1 MHLADLVAAAEG
13 VRIRVAGPDR
23 DPDVNAVVHDTRA
36 VADGALFCCVRGA
49 QADGHDLAPAAVAAG
64 AVALLVDHELALDV
78 PQLVV
83 ADVRAALGPVAAA
96 FWDHP
101 SHHLAV
107 LGVTG
112 TSGKTTVTHLLSAV
126 FSAAGRPCGVIGTL
140 SGARTTPEAPELQA
154 LLADHRRRGD
164 AAVAMEVS
172 SHGLDRGRVAATR
185 FAVAMF
191 TNLSQ
196 DHLDYHGTMEAY
208 FRAKAGLFTPR
219 YTSDAVVCVD
229 EPWGRRLAEE
239 IAAAGDVRLHRYSLA
254 DATDVHV
261 TPGGARFRWR
271 GHDVALS
278 LAGRFNVRNA
288 VGAATVAAVAG
299 LAPADIARG
308 LSAASPVPGRFEA
321 VDAGQP
327 FTVLVDYAHKPDA
340 LDQALRAARELVA
353 GTGRLV
359 VVFGCGGD
367 RDRAKRPVMG
377 EVAGR
382 LADRTIVTSDNPRS
396 EDPQAIIDEIVAG
409 VGSGTELGVIPDRRA
424 AIESAVGAARPGDV
438 VVVAGKGHETTQ
450 VVAGQTLPFDDRVV
464 AREALARTA
473 VVDAVPG
480 ARRPPKGP

>member
-1 MHLADLVAAAEG
+1 M
-13 VRIRVAGPDR
+13 RIRAAGPDR

-36 VADGALFCCVRGA
+36 VADGALFCCVRGSHT
-49 QADGHDLAPAAVAAG
+49 DGHDLAPAAVAAG
-64 AVALLVDHELALDV
+64 ATALLVDHELPLDV

-83 ADVRAALGPVAAA
+83 DDVRAALGPVADA

-101 SHHLAV
+101 SRHLDV

-112 TSGKTTVTHLLSAV
+112 TSGKTTVTHLLAAV
-126 FSAAGRPCGVIGTL
+126 FAAAGRPCGIIGTL

-154 LLADHRRRGD
+154 LLAEHRRGGD

-172 SHGLDRGRVAATR
+172 SHGLDQGRVASTR
-185 FAVAMF
+185 FAAALF

-208 FRAKAGLFTPR
+208 FRAKARLFR
-219 YTSDAVVCVD
+219 LEYTTDAVVCVD
-229 EPWGRRLAEE
+229 EPWGRRLADE
-239 IAAAGDVRLHRYSLA
+239 ISAAGQVRLHRYSLA
-254 DATDVHV
+254 DVADVRL
-261 TPGGARFRWR
+261 TPGGATFRWR
-271 GHDVALS
+271 GQDVTLA

-288 VGAATVAAVAG
+288 VGAATMAAVVG
-299 LAPADIARG
+299 LAPADVARG
-308 LSAASPVPGRFEA
+308 LSQAAPVPGRFEA

-353 GTGRLV
+353 GSGRLT

-377 EVAGR
+377 EVASR
-382 LADRTIVTSDNPRS
+382 LADHTIVTSDNPRS
-396 EDPQAIIDEIVAG
+396 EDPAAIIGEIVAG
-409 VGSGTELGVIPDRRA
+409 VPADADADRLDVLPDRRA
-424 AIESAVGAARPGDV
+424 AIERAVTAARPGDV

-450 VVAGQTLPFDDRVV
+450 VVAGQSFPFDDRVV

-473 VVDAVPG
+473 VLDPVPG